1 MDIQDFEIMS
11 PVGSYESLMAAIEG
25 GADSVYFGVGQ
36 LNMRSHSANNF
47 NLEDLKQIC
56 DIAKSHNV
64 KTYLTVNTVI
74 YDEEIQYMHQV
85 VDCAKQNGVSAIIAS
100 DMAVISYA
108 NQIGMEIHL
117 STQCNITNFEAVEYY
132 SKFADVIVTAREL
145 SLDKVKAITTRIK
158 EEHLCGK
165 GGELL
170 RIECF
175 VHGALC
181 MAISGK
187 CYISLDNANMSAN
200 RGACLQFCRR
210 PYKVTDTD
218 GGTELMVDNKYIMSP
233 KDLKTIDFLDKII
246 DAGVRVFKIEGRGRS
261 PEYVKVVTRCYKTA
275 LKAYIDGSWNEELKE
290 KLNED
295 LKKVYNR
302 GFWDGYYLGK
312 RVGEWSEKY
321 GSQATTTKIFVG
333 TITNYFKN
341 IGVAEIKLETGELNV
356 GDDIYIIGPT
366 TGVYEDTVK
375 ELRFDLQPVE
385 KVEKGQLFSMPT
397 NVLVR
402 RNDKLY
408 KIIHNN

>member
-56 DIAKSHNV
+56 DIAKAHNV